1 MESDDQK
8 YRIEIS
14 ELISA
19 LDITVNIVAPA
30 NQVIIIDQSVGWY
43 GIAAIL
49 SIQKKKDYQIW
60 LINKKLT
67 EEIYEK

>member
-30 NQVIIIDQSVGWY
+30 NQVIIIDQSVG
-43 GIAAIL
+43 
-49 SIQKKKDYQIW
+49 
-60 LINKKLT
+60 
-67 EEIYEK
+67 

>member
-30 NQVIIIDQSVGWY
+30 KQVIIIDQSVGWY
-43 GIAAIL
+43 GIDAIL

-60 LINKKLT
+60 LINKKLA